1 MPKFTSLLF
10 ILFCLN
16 VNAQNFDQLSL
27 AEVASGLNQP
37 IGMISPN
44 DGSDRLFIIEQDGI
58 VKIYNSG
65 GGSVNAT
72 PFLNITTRVDSLR
85 NEQGFLGLAF
95 HPDYA
100 NNGYFYVNYIRDPGS
115 GQDKTVIA
123 RFSVSV
129 QNPDIANSDS
139 EFRLMEISQDSSNH
153 NGGDLHF
160 GPDGFLYIAM
170 GDGGGS
176 DDQFG
181 HAQDINSLKGK
192 ILRID
197 VDAGPVVQDELCGE
211 IQNYSIPDNNPF
223 VDGNGCDEIWS
234 YGLRNPWRFS
244 FDRSTG
250 DMLIGDVG
258 QRTWEEINFEPAG
271 NGGLNYGWSCR
282 EGAHDFS
289 GGSSCVSA
297 YVDPVLEYDHDS
309 GCSVTGGY
317 VYRGNV
323 GAFSGYYFYGDY
335 CSDQIWLA
343 HNPGSGW
350 VSSEWTAAAA
360 VLASISSFGEAQ
372 NGDLYV
378 VDRNAGKVFRILM
391 ADGDVFADSFENLL
405 EKMSMQKMSGQ
416 KKGASK

>member
-1 MPKFTSLLF
+1 MLKLTSLLF
-10 ILFCLN
+10 VLFSLN
-16 VNAQNFDQLSL
+16 LHAQNFDLLSL
-27 AEVASGLNQP
+27 AEVASGFNQP
-37 IGMISPN
+37 VGIISSG
-44 DGSDRLFIIEQDGI
+44 DGSDRLFIIEQAGI

-65 GGSVNAT
+65 DGSVNAA
-72 PFLNITTRVDSLR
+72 PFLNIISRVDSQG
-85 NEQGFLGLAF
+85 NEQGLLGLAF

-100 NNGYFYVNYIRDPGS
+100 NNGYFYLNYTRRIGI
-115 GQDKTVIA
+115 GQDNTVIA

-129 QNPDIANSDS
+129 ENSNIADSDS
-139 EFRLMEISQDSSNH
+139 EFRLMEIPQDSSNH

-176 DDQFG
+176 NDQNG

-192 ILRID
+192 MLRID
-197 VDAGPVVQDELCGE
+197 VNAGPAVQDELCGE
-211 IQNYSIPDNNPF
+211 IQNYAIPDNNPF

-244 FDRSTG
+244 FDRSSG

-258 QRTWEEINFEPAG
+258 QSGWEEINFESAG

-289 GGSSCVSA
+289 FGNSCVSA
-297 YVDPVLEYDHDS
+297 YIDPVLEYENAS
-309 GCSVTGGY
+309 GCAVTGGY
-317 VYRGNV
+317 VYRGSAD
-323 GAFSGYYFYGDY
+323 AFSGYYFYGDY
-335 CSDQIWLA
+335 CSHKIWLA

-360 VLASISSFGEAQ
+360 VLASISSFGEAE

-378 VDRNAGKVFRILM
+378 ADRNAGKVFKILI
-391 ADGDVFADSFENLL
+391 ADEAVFADSFENLP
-405 EKMSMQKMSGQ
+405 ETTIMQ

>member
-1 MPKFTSLLF
+1 MTKFTSLLLV
-10 ILFCLN
+10 LFSLN
-16 VNAQNFDQLSL
+16 VYAQDFDRLTL
-27 AEVASGLNQP
+27 AELASGLNQP
-37 IGMISPN
+37 IGMISAG

-58 VKIYNSG
+58 VKIYNG
-65 GGSVNAT
+65 GDGSVNST
-72 PFLNITTRVDSLR
+72 PFLNITSRVDSQS
-85 NEQGFLGLAF
+85 NEQGLLGLAF

-100 NNGYFYVNYIRDPGS
+100 NNGYFYVNYIRDPGPGQGQ
-115 GQDKTVIA
+115 GQDKTIIA
-123 RFSVSV
+123 RFSVSEK
-129 QNPDIANSDS
+129 NRGIADS
-139 EFRLMEISQDSSNH
+139 GSESKLMEIPQDSSNH

-192 ILRID
+192 MLRID
-197 VDAGPVVQDELCGE
+197 VDAGPAMQDVLCGE
-211 IQNYSIPDNNPF
+211 IQNYGVPDDNPF
-223 VDGNGCDEIWS
+223 VGRNGCDEIWS

-244 FDRSTG
+244 FDRNTG

-258 QRTWEEINFEPAG
+258 QRSWEEIDFEPAG
-271 NGGLNYGWSCR
+271 TGGLNYGWSCR

-289 GGSSCVSA
+289 GGRSCVSA
-297 YVDPVLEYDHDS
+297 HVDPVLEYDHDS

-317 VYRGNV
+317 VYRGSV
-323 GAFSGYYFYGDY
+323 GAFNGYYFYGDY
-335 CSDQIWLA
+335 CSHQIWLA

-360 VLASISSFGEAQ
+360 VLASISSFGEAD

-378 VDRNAGKVFRILM
+378 ADRNAGKVFRIQV
-391 ADGDVFADSFENLL
+391 ADDEVFADSFENLPGKTL
-405 EKMSMQKMSGQ
+405 LQ
-416 KKGASK
+416 KKGAPR